1 MKRKQKRKEMTKIT
15 IEQIKKL
22 RAKTKAGV
30 MDCKKALEESSGD
43 MKKAEEWL
51 RKKGIKSAS
60 KRAGRKTSEGLVE
73 AYTHHDG
80 SIGSVVSI
88 ACETDFVAR
97 TESFKKLAHE
107 IAMQVAATNP
117 KNVKELL
124 KQPWIRDEKRTISDL
139 VNDLRAKTGENI
151 VIEDFKRLR
160 LGE

>member
-1 MKRKQKRKEMTKIT
+1 MMKIKT
-15 IEQIKKL
+15 EQIKKL

-30 MDCKKALEESSGD
+30 MDCRQALEESKGN

-60 KRAGRKTSEGLVE
+60 KRAGRETSEGLVE
-73 AYTHHDG
+73 AYTHHNG
-80 SIGSVVSI
+80 SIGSVVAV

-97 TESFKKLAHE
+97 TESFKKLVHE

-124 KQPWIRDEKRTISDL
+124 KQPWIRDESKTIGDL
-139 VNDLRAKTGENI
+139 IKELSAKTGENI
-151 VIEDFKRLR
+151 VVKDFQRLE
-160 LGE
+160 LK